1 MPDQR
6 LTAVILAAGKGT
18 RLKSDVP
25 KVLHEVCGRPML
37 AYVFDACRQAG
48 IQKIIAVIGHGKDQ
62 VRATFAGDRD
72 VTWVEQ
78 NEQKGTGHA
87 VMVCRE
93 ELAGR
98 FDHTLILGGDGPLIR
113 AKTIREL
120 IARHLQAGCA
130 GTLATAIIDDP
141 TGYGRIDRDAA
152 GTLRGIVEHG
162 DCTPGQRAIREVNPS
177 YYCFRVPELLAVLQ
191 QVRPNNSKGE
201 YYVTDV
207 VGLLLAAGQ
216 KVEAITSVP
225 PGDIFSINSRRELAM
240 VSDVMRQRILNELM
254 DGGVTVVDPRTTWI
268 DSRAAIGVDT
278 IIEPHV
284 VISGPAAIGRNCRIG
299 PFAHLSGG
307 VRVADGACVAA
318 FSGVRG

>member
-1 MPDQR
+1 MPDPR

-48 IQKIIAVIGHGKDQ
+48 IQRIIAVIGHGKEQ
-62 VRATFAGDRD
+62 VRETFAADQD
-72 VTWVEQ
+72 LIWVEQ
-78 NEQKGTGHA
+78 LEQKGTGHA

-120 IARHLQAGCA
+120 IARHLEAGCA

-141 TGYGRIDRDAA
+141 TGYGRIERDAA

-162 DCTPGQRAIREVNPS
+162 DCTPPQRAIREVNPS
-177 YYCFRVPELLAVLQ
+177 YYCFRVPELLAALE

-207 VGLLLAAGQ
+207 VGILLAAGK

-225 PGDIFSINSRRELAM
+225 PEDIFSINSRRELAM
-240 VSDVMRQRILNELM
+240 VSDVMRRRVLNELM
-254 DGGVTVVDPRTTWI
+254 ESGVTVVDPATTWV
-268 DSRAAIGVDT
+268 DSRAIIGADT

-284 VISGPAAIGRNCRIG
+284 IIAGPVRIGRHCRVG
-299 PFAHLSGG
+299 PFAHLSGAA
-307 VRVADGACVAA
+307 RVADGQHITA